1 MSSFPHRGFRFGV
14 QVSKETSARGW
25 AELAR
30 RAEGAGYDVFT
41 MPDHFT
47 DQLAPIPALMAA
59 ADATTKLRIGALVF
73 DNDYKH
79 PVVLAKEL
87 ATMDLLS
94 DGRVEIGLGAGWM
107 MSDYE
112 EAGIPYD
119 SPKVRIDRFI
129 EGVAVIRGA
138 MADGPF
144 SFSGDHYNIT
154 NYNGQPKPVQ
164 KRPPLLIGG
173 GGKRVLSYAAREADI
188 IGIHGTMTAGV
199 VGPEALATMTAESV
213 DEKVAIVAAAGAHR
227 LNDIEMNIRTFF
239 VKVTD
244 DRAKAL
250 EHALACKRVVIEEFL
265 NGPEISLFGIS
276 DGRNVLPMQPAQDFK
291 RALDGDQG
299 PNTGGM
305 GAYSPLPWAPS
316 DIIEDTHKQVLAPMI
331 AEMAARGTP
340 FVGLLYAG
348 LALTD
353 HGTRVIEFNARF
365 GDPETQV
372 LIPLLKTPLATLLYN
387 AATGNLKGTTL
398 DWNDDSAVTVVL
410 AAEGYP
416 AAPKSGGVI
425 TGFSAI
431 DDVQIYHAGT
441 STTEQGVVASGGRV
455 LTVTGIGEDL
465 TEARNR
471 AYRAISQIRLSGSF
485 YRTDIAL
492 NASVAEKG
500 N

>member
-1 MSSFPHRGFRFGV
+1 MKILLVGSGGREHALGV
-14 QVSKETSARGW
+14 GLQADPACTELHVAPGNPGIAQFAQCHPLVITDNQAIL
-25 AELAR
+25 ELAQ
-30 RAEGAGYDVFT
+30 
-41 MPDHFT
+41 
-47 DQLAPIPALMAA
+47 QLH
-59 ADATTKLRIGALVF
+59 ADLV
-73 DNDYKH
+73 
-79 PVVLAKEL
+79 
-87 ATMDLLS
+87 
-94 DGRVEIGLGAGWM
+94 
-107 MSDYE
+107 
-112 EAGIPYD
+112 
-119 SPKVRIDRFI
+119 
-129 EGVAVIRGA
+129 
-138 MADGPF
+138 
-144 SFSGDHYNIT
+144 
-154 NYNGQPKPVQ
+154 
-164 KRPPLLIGG
+164 
-173 GGKRVLSYAAREADI
+173 
-188 IGIHGTMTAGV
+188 V
-199 VGPEALATMTAESV
+199 VGPEVPLV
-213 DEKVAIVAAAGAHR
+213 NGVADILRAAGIAVFGPSKAAAQLEGSKNFAKEVMRDAGVPTAHSFTCTTQQEIEIA
-227 LNDIEMNIRTFF
+227 LDAFDAPYVVKDDGLAAGKGVVVTNDRQE
-239 VKVTD
+239 
-244 DRAKAL
+244 AL
-250 EHALACKRVVIEEFL
+250 EHALACKRVVIEEYL
-265 NGPEISLFGIS
+265 DGPEVSLFGIS
-276 DGRNVLPMQPAQDFK
+276 DGTTIVPMQPAQDFK

-316 DIIEDTHKQVLAPMI
+316 DIIEDTYKQVLAPMI

-425 TGFSAI
+425 TGFSSI

-471 AYRAISQIRLSGSF
+471 ADRVISQIRLSGSF